1 MPPVKFGWTKLFR
14 PRALDDAF
22 WEELEERLIEG
33 DCGAAGAA
41 RILAALRERAKA
53 EKITTEAAAREALK
67 AILAASFTPGAVS
80 PVPGKLSVWVMIGV
94 NGAGKTTTLAK
105 FAEFY
110 RKDHAVVLGAADTF
124 RAAAR
129 EQLAAWAD
137 RLSLECIGAPQGAD
151 AASVAYDTVSAAL
164 ARRADL
170 ALIDTAGR
178 LHTRDNL
185 LDQLGKLK
193 RAVDKFGE
201 RVVRRNLLV
210 LDATQGQAVLD
221 QARIFRDKVGVDG
234 IVLTKVDT
242 QARGG
247 TLLAISEALRV
258 PVTHLTHGEG
268 LGDFSPFSLETYL
281 ESLV

>member
-1 MPPVKFGWTKLFR
+1 MPPIKFGWSKLFR
-14 PRALDDAF
+14 PSSLDDAF
-22 WEELEERLIEG
+22 WEGLEERLIEG
-33 DCGAAGAA
+33 DCGAANAA
-41 RILAALRERAKA
+41 RILADLRERVKT
-53 EKITTEAAAREALK
+53 EKITAVDAAREALK
-67 AILAASFTPGAVS
+67 SILRAFFAPGGVALEG
-80 PVPGKLSVWVMIGV
+80 GKLNAWVMIGV
-94 NGAGKTTTLAK
+94 NGVGKTTTLAK
-105 FAEFY
+105 FAHY
-110 RKDHAVVLGAADTF
+110 YKKDHTVLLGAADTF

-129 EQLAAWAD
+129 EQLSTWAE
-137 RLSLECIGAPQGAD
+137 RLAVECIGAPQGAD

-164 ARRADL
+164 ARNAHL

-185 LDQLGKLK
+185 LDQLGKLI
-193 RAVDKFGE
+193 RAVDKFGD

-247 TLLAISEALRV
+247 TLLAISEALQV

-268 LGDFSPFSLETYL
+268 LEDISPFGMEGYL
-281 ESLV
+281 ESLI